1 MATYFN
7 AFANVYT
14 KHAKQNLNYDNQF
27 DINSTYTIVIVVA
40 VAMPII
46 CVALWTS
53 KWFLA
58 HMFSYFFFPYISACI
73 QWIWVDFHYVSI
85 TFEHL
90 KFKHLDAIYNGWFQ
104 FFVLF
109 CYSVLLD
116 IISNYV
122 DDTLKMTLRKWKM

>member
-1 MATYFN
+1 MVQVFVWQYILMLFEC
-7 AFANVYT
+7 VY
-14 KHAKQNLNYDNQF
+14 KAQDYDNQF
-27 DINSTYTIVIVVA
+27 IINSTYTVVIVVA

-58 HMFSYFFFPYISACI
+58 HMFSVFFSYISACI
-73 QWIWVDFHYVSI
+73 QWVWVDFYYVSI

-90 KFKHLDAIYNGWFQ
+90 KFKHLDAIHNGSFQ
-104 FFVLF
+104 FHF

-122 DDTLKMTLRKWKM
+122 DDTLKML